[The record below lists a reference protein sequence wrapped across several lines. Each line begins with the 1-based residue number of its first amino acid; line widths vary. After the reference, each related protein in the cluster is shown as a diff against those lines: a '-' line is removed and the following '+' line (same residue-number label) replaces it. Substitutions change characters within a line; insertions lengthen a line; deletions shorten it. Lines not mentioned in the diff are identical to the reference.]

1 MLSRFIELEVMDM
14 HCGLEKEFS
23 EDTRAQA
30 VVYVHCGFQK
40 LFLNQYITYH

>member
-1 MLSRFIELEVMDM
+1 MDM

-30 VVYVHCGFQK
+30 VVYALWFIKHR
-40 LFLNQYITYH
+40 FLNQYIT